1 MGYVL
6 PYHFK
11 WFYLRYVASIK
22 FDKNLFVF
30 SQSIADILKSIELA
44 ILILNAGMARE
55 KGNFSYSKIWW
66 YWCADT
72 GKSQTW
78 CNVWPQIRTMASYSG
93 LSPAS
98 LPANNNNNQH
108 EDQPRHSSSRVNTA
122 FCASVCKGN
131 ICLFL
136 SYRVKCGTMLLFVF
150 TNSADHKSK
159 FHLCHQH
166 TGQSGTWTDIC
177 TLSLTE
183 RAITWN
189 MK

>member
-1 MGYVL
+1 M
-6 PYHFK
+6 
-11 WFYLRYVASIK
+11 
-22 FDKNLFVF
+22 
-30 SQSIADILKSIELA
+30 ELA

-98 LPANNNNNQH
+98 LPANNNNNQRA
-108 EDQPRHSSSRVNTA
+108 DQPRHSSSRVNTA
-122 FCASVCKGN
+122 FCACVCKWN

-136 SYRVKCGTMLLFVF
+136 SYLVKCGTMLLFVF

-166 TGQSGTWTDIC
+166 TGQSGHLDWYLYS
-177 TLSLTE
+177 LSH
-183 RAITWN
+183 WKGNN
-189 MK
+189 MKHEIKGLAQVLNSILSIGF